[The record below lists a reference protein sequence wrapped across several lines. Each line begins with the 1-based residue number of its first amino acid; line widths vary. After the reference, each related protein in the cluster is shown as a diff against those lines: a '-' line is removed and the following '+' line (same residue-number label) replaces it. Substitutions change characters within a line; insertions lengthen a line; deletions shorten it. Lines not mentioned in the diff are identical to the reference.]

1 MRESNNSDV
10 SSIQNSN
17 FSSSRKDYEDSVV
30 IQKQVQTI
38 KRKENDD
45 EFSSSSINSSINS
58 VNKSINIQEDSNNS
72 KINNKQNPNENDDGK
87 IKQNKTKNK
96 KEKKLGNKI
105 NDMMLEPDDNKSLY
119 LRQDKEKS
127 EQKGYTVYEI
137 SKIIENKKHILCYRR
152 YDNFSKFYEALKI
165 RYPHCIIP
173 KLSPKKI
180 MAKVYDDQ
188 IFIEQRRKEL
198 EFFINE
204 IYFHDIMGKSEELQK
219 FLNGANFD
227 KQYFNSLLKRFDYPE
242 TLKKINENKGLIS
255 KGMKGVS
262 NIYNYFVG
270 TKAQADNQR
279 ENAKKI
285 FEKTENLDK
294 KIEKYNSL
302 NEEIKIIYKSFI
314 DEKEE
319 KKFMINNLLFLK
331 NEENFEN
338 NPDKKKFNELV
349 DLNQNYDLEKSDK
362 FLKTFEEKIVDAI
375 NFCILYLNGEQKAI
389 KRYKDFLEEYN
400 EIINYQKQY
409 KDNKKIDIEQNN
421 IKTDIET
428 YENNL
433 LNEIEKIEDK
443 TNKEYENIIDVLI
456 KSLKDSTE
464 EFVELYKNSSFAKE

>member
-1 MRESNNSDV
+1 MRESNISDV

-17 FSSSRKDYEDSVV
+17 YSSNRKDYEDSIV

-38 KRKENDD
+38 KGKDD
-45 EFSSSSINSSINS
+45 EDISFSSFNNSMIS
-58 VNKSINIQEDSNNS
+58 VNKSINNQEDSNNS
-72 KINNKQNPNENDDGK
+72 KVIDKQNSIASDDDNK
-87 IKQNKTKNK
+87 IKLNNKNK
-96 KEKKLGNKI
+96 KTTKLGNKI
-105 NDMMLEPDDNKSLY
+105 NYMMLETDTNNNLH
-119 LRQDKEKS
+119 LRQDKERS

-137 SKIIENKKHILCYRR
+137 SKIIEDKKHILCYRR

-165 RYPHCIIP
+165 RYPHYIIP
-173 KLSPKKI
+173 KLSTKKI

-188 IFIEQRRKEL
+188 VFIEQRRKEL

-204 IYFHDIMGKSEELQK
+204 IYSHDVMGKSEELQK

-227 KQYFNSLLKRFDYPE
+227 KQYFNSLLKCFDYPE
-242 TLKKINENKGLIS
+242 TLKKINENKGIIT

-262 NIYNYFVG
+262 DIYNYFVG
-270 TKAQADNQR
+270 NKTQKDNQR

-294 KIEKYNSL
+294 KIEKYNSIY
-302 NEEIKIIYKSFI
+302 EEIKIIYKSFI
-314 DEKEE
+314 DEREE

-349 DLNQNYDLEKSDK
+349 ELNQNYNFKKSDK
-362 FLKTFEEKIVDAI
+362 FLQTFEAKIVDSL

-389 KRYKDFLEEYN
+389 RRYKNFSENYN
-400 EIINYQKQY
+400 EIINYQKQE
-409 KDNKKIDIEQNN
+409 KDSNKIDIEQNN

-433 LNEIEKIEDK
+433 LKEIEKIEDK
-443 TNKEYENIIDVLI
+443 TNKEYENIIHTLI
-456 KSLKDSTE
+456 MSLKDSTG
-464 EFVELYKNSSFAKE
+464 EFVELYENSNFVKE

>member
-1 MRESNNSDV
+1 MRESNISDV

-17 FSSSRKDYEDSVV
+17 YSSNRKEYEDSIV

-38 KRKENDD
+38 KGKDD
-45 EFSSSSINSSINS
+45 EDISFSSFNNSMIS
-58 VNKSINIQEDSNNS
+58 VNKSINNQEDSNNS
-72 KINNKQNPNENDDGK
+72 KVIDKQNSIASDDDNK
-87 IKQNKTKNK
+87 IKLNNKNK
-96 KEKKLGNKI
+96 KTTKLGNKI
-105 NDMMLEPDDNKSLY
+105 NYMMLETDTNNNLH
-119 LRQDKEKS
+119 LRQDKERS

-137 SKIIENKKHILCYRR
+137 SKIIEDKKHILCYRR

-165 RYPHCIIP
+165 RYPHYIIP

-188 IFIEQRRKEL
+188 VFIEQRRKEL

-204 IYFHDIMGKSEELQK
+204 IYSHDIMGKSEELQK

-227 KQYFNSLLKRFDYPE
+227 KQYFNSLLKCFDYPE
-242 TLKKINENKGLIS
+242 TLKKINENKGIIT

-270 TKAQADNQR
+270 NKTEKDNQR

-294 KIEKYNSL
+294 KLEKYNSIY
-302 NEEIKIIYKSFI
+302 EEIKIIYKSFI
-314 DEKEE
+314 DEREE
-319 KKFMINNLLFLK
+319 KKFMINNLLFMK
-331 NEENFEN
+331 NEGIYEN
-338 NPDKKKFNELV
+338 NSVKNKFNELV
-349 DLNQNYDLEKSDK
+349 ELNQNYNFKKSDK
-362 FLKTFEEKIVDAI
+362 FLQTFEAKIVDSL

-389 KRYKDFLEEYN
+389 KRYKNFLENYN
-400 EIINYQKQY
+400 EIINYQKQE
-409 KDNKKIDIEQNN
+409 KDSNKIDIEQNN

-433 LNEIEKIEDK
+433 LKEIEKIEDK
-443 TNKEYENIIDVLI
+443 TNKEYENIIHTLI
-456 KSLKDSTE
+456 MSLKDSTG
-464 EFVELYKNSSFAKE
+464 EFVELYENSNFVKE

>member
-1 MRESNNSDV
+1 MRESNISDV

-17 FSSSRKDYEDSVV
+17 YSSNRKEYEDSIV

-38 KRKENDD
+38 KGKDD
-45 EFSSSSINSSINS
+45 EDISFSSFNNSMIS
-58 VNKSINIQEDSNNS
+58 VNKSINNQEDSNNS
-72 KINNKQNPNENDDGK
+72 KVIDKQNSIASDDDNK
-87 IKQNKTKNK
+87 IKLNNKNK
-96 KEKKLGNKI
+96 KTTKLGNKI
-105 NDMMLEPDDNKSLY
+105 NYMMLETDTNNNLH
-119 LRQDKEKS
+119 LRQDKERS

-137 SKIIENKKHILCYRR
+137 SKIIEDKKHILCYRR

-165 RYPHCIIP
+165 RYPHYIIP

-188 IFIEQRRKEL
+188 VFIEQRRKEL

-204 IYFHDIMGKSEELQK
+204 IYSHDVMGKSEELQK

-227 KQYFNSLLKRFDYPE
+227 KQYFNSLLKFFDYPE
-242 TLKKINENKGLIS
+242 TLKKINENKGIIT

-270 TKAQADNQR
+270 NKTEKDNQR
-279 ENAKKI
+279 ENSKKI

-294 KIEKYNSL
+294 KIEKYNSIY
-302 NEEIKIIYKSFI
+302 EEIKIIYKSFI
-314 DEKEE
+314 DEREE
-319 KKFMINNLLFLK
+319 KKFMINNLLFMK
-331 NEENFEN
+331 NEGIYEN
-338 NPDKKKFNELV
+338 NSVKNKFNELV
-349 DLNQNYDLEKSDK
+349 ELNQNYNFKKSDK
-362 FLKTFEEKIVDAI
+362 FLQTFEAKIVDSL

-389 KRYKDFLEEYN
+389 KRYKNFLENYN
-400 EIINYQKQY
+400 EIINYQKQE
-409 KDNKKIDIEQNN
+409 KDSNKIDIEQNN

-433 LNEIEKIEDK
+433 LKEIEKIEDK